1 MTDITEIEINDST
14 RKIMEDFDDL
24 WARVTAKPPQAIFDE
39 DETLRE
45 FIKAE
50 LCAAYFDSTLA
61 RMCQNPGRAMLS
73 AHANAAKLR
82 ARRLRGEY
90 FIRTGVSY
98 APKDNCR
105 GVTGKLASLRMAL
118 ERDIAMSQ
126 SYAAAGEKT
135 ALPELRQLYTAFAA
149 ERQNAAKETRALILD
164 SF

>member
-1 MTDITEIEINDST
+1 MTDIEISDST
-14 RKIMEDFDDL
+14 REIMADFDNL
-24 WARVTAKPPQAIFDE
+24 WARVTARPPQAVFDE

-45 FIKAE
+45 FIKSE
-50 LCAAYFDSTLA
+50 LCTAYFDSALA
-61 RMCQNPGRAMLS
+61 RMCPNPGRAMLS

-90 FIRTGVSY
+90 FIRTGVSF
-98 APKDNCR
+98 APKDDCR
-105 GVTGKLASLRMAL
+105 GVAGKLASLRMAL
-118 ERDIAMSQ
+118 ERDTAMAQ

-135 ALPELRQLYTAFAA
+135 ALPELRQLYTAFSS